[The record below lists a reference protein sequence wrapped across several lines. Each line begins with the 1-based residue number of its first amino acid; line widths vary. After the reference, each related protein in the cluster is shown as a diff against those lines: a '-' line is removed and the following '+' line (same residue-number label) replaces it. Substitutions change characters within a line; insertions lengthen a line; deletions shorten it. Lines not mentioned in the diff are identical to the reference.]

1 MKTFD
6 EWKEIANNIHNNK
19 YEYVELIKCK
29 KDYCFVITCKIH
41 GNFTKKIQN
50 HTLKKQG
57 CPLCSKPA
65 KLTKETLTR
74 SPKVEFKIDDTI
86 GTYRFGQEKKAYDL
100 VNISIPDIIQKHIDK
115 LNDKSI
121 NYVTII
127 KYDHGTRHHIP
138 WHSDKQEGTISAGAK
153 DIEKETNIY
162 NINVFRGINR
172 LFQVA
177 KPEFIDKTKASV
189 YEFNERMEH
198 GSLFSLTAEGNRTM
212 KHQVPKEKEWIGC
225 RYSIVLRA
233 IKNNNK

>member
-1 MKTFD
+1 MQNNQNIMNDIINDIINEIVFKKVGYCYNKSFLCKQEADELYTFCSNLNF
-6 EWKEIANNIHNNK
+6 I
-19 YEYVELIKCK
+19 EYPYRGK
-29 KDYCFVITCKIH
+29 
-41 GNFTKKIQN
+41 
-50 HTLKKQG
+50 
-57 CPLCSKPA
+57 
-65 KLTKETLTR
+65 TLTR

-86 GTYRFGQEKKAYDL
+86 GTYRFGQEKKAYAL

-127 KYDHGTRHHIP
+127 KYNHGTRHHIP

-233 IKNNNK
+233 IKNNK